1 MSNETGVRLGSLVQ
15 RGFVGGNVQFDD
27 KRGELASYRSIEI
40 YLNGLRDRRDLFLL
54 EEIVNPLTAGGAI
67 Y

>member
-1 MSNETGVRLGSLVQ
+1 MSNETGVRLGSLVG
-15 RGFVGGNVQFDD
+15 RGFVGRNVQFDD

-40 YLNGLRDRRDLFLL
+40 YLNGLGDRRDLFLL
-54 EEIVNPLTAGGAI
+54 DIANSLTAGGAI

>member
-1 MSNETGVRLGSLVQ
+1 MSNETGVRLESLVA
-15 RGFVGGNVQFDD
+15 RGFEDGGVQFDD

-40 YLNGLRDRRDLFLL
+40 YLNDLGDRRDLFLL
-54 EEIVNPLTAGGAI
+54 EIANPLTAGGAI

>member
-1 MSNETGVRLGSLVQ
+1 MSNETGVRLVSLVG
-15 RGFVGGNVQFDD
+15 RGVVGGNVQFDD

-40 YLNGLRDRRDLFLL
+40 YLNGLGDRWDLFLL
-54 EEIVNPLTAGGAI
+54 DIANSLTAGGAI

>member
-1 MSNETGVRLGSLVQ
+1 MSNETEVRLESLVG
-15 RGFVGGNVQFDD
+15 RGIEGEDVEFVD

-40 YLNGLRDRRDLFLL
+40 YLNCFGDRRDLFLL
-54 EEIVNPLTAGGAI
+54 EIANPLTAGGAI

>member
-1 MSNETGVRLGSLVQ
+1 MSNETGVRLGILVR
-15 RGFVGGNVQFDD
+15 RGFGGGNVQSDD

-40 YLNGLRDRRDLFLL
+40 YLNGLGDRRDLFLL
-54 EEIVNPLTAGGAI
+54 DIANSLTAGGAI

>member
-1 MSNETGVRLGSLVQ
+1 MSNETGVRLGILVR
-15 RGFVGGNVQFDD
+15 RGVGGGNVQFDD

-40 YLNGLRDRRDLFLL
+40 YLNGLGDRRDLFLL
-54 EEIVNPLTAGGAI
+54 DIANSLTAGGAI

>member
-1 MSNETGVRLGSLVQ
+1 MSNETGVRLGSLVR

-40 YLNGLRDRRDLFLL
+40 YLNGLGDRWDLFLL
-54 EEIVNPLTAGGAI
+54 DIANSLTAGGAI

>member
-1 MSNETGVRLGSLVQ
+1 MSNETVVRLGSLVG
-15 RGFVGGNVQFDD
+15 RGFVGGNVQSDD

-40 YLNGLRDRRDLFLL
+40 YLNGLGDRRDLFLL
-54 EEIVNPLTAGGAI
+54 EIANSLTAGGAI

>member
-1 MSNETGVRLGSLVQ
+1 MSNETGVRLGSLVG

-40 YLNGLRDRRDLFLL
+40 YLNGLGDQWDLFLL
-54 EEIVNPLTAGGAI
+54 DIANSLTAGGAI

>member
-1 MSNETGVRLGSLVQ
+1 MSNETGVRLGSLVR

-40 YLNGLRDRRDLFLL
+40 YLNGLGDRRNLFLL
-54 EEIVNPLTAGGAI
+54 DIANSLTAGGAI

>member
-1 MSNETGVRLGSLVQ
+1 MSNETGARLESVVG
-15 RGFVGGNVQFDD
+15 RGIEDEDVEFVD

-40 YLNGLRDRRDLFLL
+40 YLNCFGDRRDLFLL
-54 EEIVNPLTAGGAI
+54 EIANPLTAGGAI